1 MQARAIFYQHV
12 RNALGHYYDSEYLRN
27 CALADDLGLAGQLST
42 PSALQKILA
51 DAIESLKPPVGESLI
66 SPKRQVYDI
75 LSYHY
80 LQRFKQD
87 LVARHLGVSERHM
100 RRLQAEAL
108 DVLTS
113 YLWDKW
119 DLKAQPQS
127 LVDQAHDGA
136 EVDKLAHTKQ
146 EWSWL
151 KDAPPPRISN
161 VLHQI
166 QEVLVLAQPM
176 ATQRGLTIQL
186 ISASPIPDLL
196 IHPVS
201 LRQILLSLL
210 GVAIQ
215 RSSAGQVRLEL
226 ALRPGFV
233 DARIE
238 GRPNREKL
246 AAPNGSA
253 GVSPPMTN
261 QQNQLL
267 AIAEY
272 LTSFS
277 GGHLEVACSDD
288 VFDVTLSLPTTDDI
302 SVLVI
307 DDNEDIIRLLE
318 RYAEGSHY
326 IINGANQPVDALEAA
341 IASRAQIIVLDVMMP
356 GIDGW
361 ELLGRLRRHPITAH
375 VPVVILT
382 VLAQEELALSLGAQ
396 ALVLKPVSQQDF
408 LAALD
413 RVPVEQKIT
422 PG

>member
-27 CALADDLGLAGQLST
+27 CALADDLSLAGQFGT
-42 PSALQKILA
+42 PSTLQKILA

-66 SPKRQVYDI
+66 SPKRQIYDI

-100 RRLQAEAL
+100 RRLQTEAL

-113 YLWDKW
+113 YLWEKW
-119 DLKAQPQS
+119 DLKAQPQPA
-127 LVDQAHDGA
+127 VGQARDGA
-136 EVDKLAHTKQ
+136 GVDNLAHTKQ

-151 KDAPPPRISN
+151 KDAPPPRIAN

-166 QEVLVLAQPM
+166 QDVLVLAQPM

-186 ISASPIPDLL
+186 ISASSIPDLL

-226 ALRPGFV
+226 AVRPGFV

-238 GRPNREKL
+238 GRPNGEKL
-246 AAPNGSA
+246 AAA
-253 GVSPPMTN
+253 MTN

-277 GGHLEVACSDD
+277 GGCLAVADSGD

-302 SVLVI
+302 TVLVI

-326 IINGANQPVDALEAA
+326 IINGANRPVEAIEAA
-341 IASRAQIIVLDVMMP
+341 IASRAQIVVLDVMMP
-356 GIDGW
+356 SIDGW
-361 ELLGRLRRHPITAH
+361 EMLGRLRRHPSTAD

-396 ALVLKPVSQQDF
+396 AFVLKPVSQQDF

-413 RVPVEQKIT
+413 RVSVEQKIT

>member
-27 CALADDLGLAGQLST
+27 CALADDLSLAGQFGT
-42 PSALQKILA
+42 PSTLQKILA

-66 SPKRQVYDI
+66 SPKRQIYDI

-100 RRLQAEAL
+100 RRLQTEAL

-113 YLWDKW
+113 YLWEKW
-119 DLKAQPQS
+119 DLKAQPQPAVGQTRGGAG
-127 LVDQAHDGA
+127 VDN
-136 EVDKLAHTKQ
+136 LAHTKQ

-151 KDAPPPRISN
+151 KDAPPPRIAN

-166 QEVLVLAQPM
+166 QDVLVLAQPM

-186 ISASPIPDLL
+186 ISASSIPDLL

-226 ALRPGFV
+226 AVRPGFV

-238 GRPNREKL
+238 GRPNGEKL
-246 AAPNGSA
+246 ALA
-253 GVSPPMTN
+253 MTN

-277 GGHLEVACSDD
+277 GGCLAVADSGD

-302 SVLVI
+302 TVLVI

-326 IINGANQPVDALEAA
+326 IINGANRPVEAIEAA
-341 IASRAQIIVLDVMMP
+341 IASRAQIVVLDVMMP
-356 GIDGW
+356 SIDGW
-361 ELLGRLRRHPITAH
+361 EMLGRLRRHPSTAD

-396 ALVLKPVSQQDF
+396 AFVLKPVSQQDF

-413 RVPVEQKIT
+413 RVSVEQKIT

>member
-1 MQARAIFYQHV
+1 MKMQARAIFYQHV

-27 CALADDLGLAGQLST
+27 CALADDLSLAGQFGT
-42 PSALQKILA
+42 PSTLQKILA

-66 SPKRQVYDI
+66 SPKRQIYDI

-100 RRLQAEAL
+100 RRLQTEAL

-113 YLWDKW
+113 YLWEKW
-119 DLKAQPQS
+119 DLKAQPRP
-127 LVDQAHDGA
+127 VMGQARDGA
-136 EVDKLAHTKQ
+136 GVDNLAHTKQ

-151 KDAPPPRISN
+151 KDAPPPRIAN

-166 QEVLVLAQPM
+166 QDVLVLAQPM

-186 ISASPIPDLL
+186 ISASSIPDLL

-226 ALRPGFV
+226 AVRPGFV

-238 GRPNREKL
+238 GRPNGEKL
-246 AAPNGSA
+246 AAA
-253 GVSPPMTN
+253 MTN

-277 GGHLEVACSDD
+277 GGCLAVADSGD

-302 SVLVI
+302 TVLVI

-326 IINGANQPVDALEAA
+326 IINGANRPVEAIEAA

-356 GIDGW
+356 SIDGW
-361 ELLGRLRRHPITAH
+361 EMLGRLRRHPSTAD

-396 ALVLKPVSQQDF
+396 AFVLKPVSQQDF

-413 RVPVEQKIT
+413 RVSVEQKIT